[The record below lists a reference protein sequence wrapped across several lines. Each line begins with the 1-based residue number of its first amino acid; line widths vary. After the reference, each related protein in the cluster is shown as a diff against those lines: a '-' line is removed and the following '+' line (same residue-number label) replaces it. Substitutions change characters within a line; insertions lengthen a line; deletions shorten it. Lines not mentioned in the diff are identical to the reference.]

1 MSSFSDR
8 IFIAAADSHLLFPVG
23 LCCPKRTA
31 GREEEEE
38 EEEEANK
45 DDICRGVTAGV
56 LACGTCVVV
65 VILRQESGVYEYERE
80 VGEK

>member
-38 EEEEANK
+38 EEANK
-45 DDICRGVTAGV
+45 EDICRGVTAGV
-56 LACGTCVVV
+56 LACGICVVI
-65 VILRQESGVYEYERE
+65 VIIRQESGVY
-80 VGEK
+80 

>member
-38 EEEEANK
+38 EDEEEANK

-56 LACGTCVVV
+56 LACGMRVVV
-65 VILRQESGVYEYERE
+65 VILRQESGVY
-80 VGEK
+80 

>member
-38 EEEEANK
+38 EEEKEEEEANK

-56 LACGTCVVV
+56 LACGRKV
-65 VILRQESGVYEYERE
+65 VIIRQESGVY
-80 VGEK
+80 

>member
-1 MSSFSDR
+1 MSSLSDR

-38 EEEEANK
+38 EDEEEANK

-56 LACGTCVVV
+56 LACGMRVVV
-65 VILRQESGVYEYERE
+65 VILRQESGVY
-80 VGEK
+80 

>member
-1 MSSFSDR
+1 
-8 IFIAAADSHLLFPVG
+8 VG

-31 GREEEEE
+31 GREEEEEEE

-65 VILRQESGVYEYERE
+65 VILRQESGVY
-80 VGEK
+80 

>member
-56 LACGTCVVV
+56 LACGRKV
-65 VILRQESGVYEYERE
+65 VILRQESGVY
-80 VGEK
+80 

>member
-56 LACGTCVVV
+56 LACGTRVVV
-65 VILRQESGVYEYERE
+65 VILRQESGLY
-80 VGEK
+80 

>member
-45 DDICRGVTAGV
+45 EDICRVVNAGVTA
-56 LACGTCVVV
+56 CGRKV
-65 VILRQESGVYEYERE
+65 VIL
-80 VGEK
+80 

>member
-38 EEEEANK
+38 DEEEANK

-56 LACGTCVVV
+56 LACGMRVVV
-65 VILRQESGVYEYERE
+65 VILRQESGVY
-80 VGEK
+80 

>member
-38 EEEEANK
+38 EANK
-45 DDICRGVTAGV
+45 EDICRGVTAGV
-56 LACGTCVVV
+56 LACGMCVVV
-65 VILRQESGVYEYERE
+65 VILRQESGVYSYERE

>member
-38 EEEEANK
+38 EEANK
-45 DDICRGVTAGV
+45 EDICRGVTAGV
-56 LACGTCVVV
+56 LACGMCVVV
-65 VILRQESGVYEYERE
+65 VILRQESGVYSYERE

>member
-38 EEEEANK
+38 EEEEEANK
-45 DDICRGVTAGV
+45 DDICRGVTADV

-65 VILRQESGVYEYERE
+65 VILRQESGVY
-80 VGEK
+80 

>member
-1 MSSFSDR
+1 
-8 IFIAAADSHLLFPVG
+8 VG

-38 EEEEANK
+38 EDEEEANK

-56 LACGTCVVV
+56 LACGMRVVV
-65 VILRQESGVYEYERE
+65 VILRQESGVY
-80 VGEK
+80 

>member
-23 LCCPKRTA
+23 LCCPKRIA
-31 GREEEEE
+31 GREEQEE

-56 LACGTCVVV
+56 LAYGTCVVV
-65 VILRQESGVYEYERE
+65 VILRQESGLY
-80 VGEK
+80 

>member
-56 LACGTCVVV
+56 LACGMRVVV
-65 VILRQESGVYEYERE
+65 VILRQESGVY
-80 VGEK
+80 

>member
-8 IFIAAADSHLLFPVG
+8 IFIAAADSHLLLPVG

-38 EEEEANK
+38 EEEEEANK
-45 DDICRGVTAGV
+45 EDICRGVTAGV
-56 LACGTCVVV
+56 LACGMRVVV
-65 VILRQESGVYEYERE
+65 VILRQESGVY
-80 VGEK
+80 

>member
-1 MSSFSDR
+1 MSSFSDC

-38 EEEEANK
+38 EEANK

-56 LACGTCVVV
+56 LACGMRVVV
-65 VILRQESGVYEYERE
+65 VILRQESGVY
-80 VGEK
+80 